1 MPMPRSVISYDGME
15 RMTVRSTAR
24 RLGFSDWRKA
34 DSEDLCRWLEAST
47 PHLAKNI
54 APLSRSLLFTVLQ
67 ALGKAGWG
75 QLFPDD
81 VLLAAEG
88 DN

>member
-1 MPMPRSVISYDGME
+1 
-15 RMTVRSTAR
+15 MTAWSAWWCAAR

-47 PHLAKNI
+47 PPLWRKNI
-54 APLSRSLLFTVLQ
+54 APLSAFFLLSTVLQ
-67 ALGKAGWG
+67 TLGKAGLE

-81 VLLAAEG
+81 VLLAAG
-88 DN
+88 GVNQLPG